1 MLELIDKVD
10 SQFFNILMDVINEMA
25 EAANPD
31 KGDKFESGTY

>member
-25 EAANPD
+25 EEANPD
-31 KGDKFESGTY
+31 KGHKFEEGTY